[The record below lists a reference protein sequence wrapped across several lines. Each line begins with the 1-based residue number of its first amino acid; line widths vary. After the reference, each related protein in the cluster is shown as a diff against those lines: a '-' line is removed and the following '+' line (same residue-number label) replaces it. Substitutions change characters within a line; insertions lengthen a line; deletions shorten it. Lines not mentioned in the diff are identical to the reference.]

1 MGRKP
6 CVRPVRY
13 PLLLVLLAIAGC
25 TKAPSPRPALSTE
38 TRADMR
44 VRQVEERKDEMLRE
58 LAVCESGGV
67 GDSDQPI
74 YGGRGAFVGRFQFT
88 PRTVINYVQQMDGRS
103 LSTKEAVALAHDYQ
117 QAAALAKFV
126 IFEKDGISNW
136 PLCSR
141 KLGLV
146 QEVSEIKTL
155 AAEMLAAQSE
165 IASATP

>member
-1 MGRKP
+1 M
-6 CVRPVRY
+6 
-13 PLLLVLLAIAGC
+13 
-25 TKAPSPRPALSTE
+25 
-38 TRADMR
+38 RAR
-44 VRQVEERKDEMLRE
+44 EVEERKDDMLRE

-67 GDSDQPI
+67 GDSAQPI

-103 LSTKEAVALAHDYQ
+103 LSTKEAVALAHDYRK
-117 QAAALAKFV
+117 AAALAKFV
-126 IFEKDGISNW
+126 IFEKDGIWNW

-155 AAEMLAAQSE
+155 AAEMLATRSE
-165 IASATP
+165 VASATP